1 MRKLLLALSFFCGTA
16 MVLMAQ
22 ESMPPAV
29 YYESDEIS
37 EDLDFSLS
45 QRPNFGAGR
54 INSGDDYAIN
64 MIRRTAPAGAI
75 IHPNSAE
82 MHYIVEGAG
91 VLTIGGISVKPD
103 ENGSAPASIEGGIQ
117 KECRWV
123 I

>member
-1 MRKLLLALSFFCGTA
+1 MRKLLLALSFFCGTV

-45 QRPNFGAGR
+45 QRPNFGVGR

-82 MHYIVEGAG
+82 IHYIVEGAG
-91 VLTIGGISVKPD
+91 VLTTGGISVKPD
-103 ENGSAPASIEGGIQ
+103 
-117 KECRWV
+117 
-123 I
+123 